1 MKKFLGLT
9 LSVAT
14 IAALAPIPALS
25 GSYDALCGGADC
37 TINVSSQGVRSRQ
50 GSIPPS
56 RISYWSVNGESST
69 SVGTGV
75 ATTILF
81 GGIGLLGFLA
91 KNHDFDFTIDGYD
104 AEGRKVAMQFKF
116 KNNKPVKKLTSE
128 LYRVSGLAMGRQ
140 RTIAEIQA
148 IESGEAPLNAMA
160 STIEPALANTN
171 KPKQLDCATV
181 LRDYKCNYDAYLEAN
196 PSVKAWADA
205 NPEIAAKERIR
216 LGAFTQE
223 EIEEQSKP
231 KANSLQRM
239 QPSLGAMEGYTP
251 EPTTYVDPTLR
262 YSNNGYQD
270 NSAGEAKKPVY
281 CTGDF
286 AMSARCRKYQ

>member
-1 MKKFLGLT
+1 MKK
-9 LSVAT
+9 SVFAA
-14 IAALAPIPALS
+14 AALFALTPS
-25 GSYDALCGGADC
+25 IALAGSYDALCGGADC

-50 GSIPPS
+50 GTIPPS

-104 AEGRKVAMQFKF
+104 EEGRKVAMQFKF

-128 LYRVSGLAMGRQ
+128 LYRISGLAMGRQ

-160 STIEPALANTN
+160 STVEPALANTN
-171 KPKQLDCATV
+171 MPKQLDCGTV
-181 LRDYKCNYDAYLEAN
+181 LRDYNCNYDAYLNAN

-205 NPEIAAKERIR
+205 NPEIAEKERIR

-251 EPTTYVDPTLR
+251 QPTTYVDPTLR

-270 NSAGEAKKPVY
+270 NSAGETKKPVY
-281 CTGDF
+281 CVRDF
-286 AMSARCRKYQ
+286 ASSSAKCRK

>member
-1 MKKFLGLT
+1 LKKLAFT
-9 LSVAT
+9 VAT
-14 IAALAPIPALS
+14 FVALVPSTALA

-91 KNHDFDFTIDGYD
+91 KNHDYDFTIDGYD
-104 AEGRKVAMQFKF
+104 EEGRKVAMQFKF

-128 LYRVSGLAMGRQ
+128 LYRISGLAMGRQ

-148 IESGEAPLNAMA
+148 IESGEVPLNAMA
-160 STIEPALANTN
+160 STIEPTLANTN
-171 KPKQLDCATV
+171 KPKELDCGRV
-181 LRDYKCNYDAYLEAN
+181 LKVYECNYDTYLDAN

-205 NPEIAAKERIR
+205 NPELAAKERTR

-223 EIEEQSKP
+223 EIEEKSKP

-239 QPSLGAMEGYTP
+239 QPSLGAMDGSVP
-251 EPTTYVDPTLR
+251 APTTGID
-262 YSNNGYQD
+262 
-270 NSAGEAKKPVY
+270 
-281 CTGDF
+281 TGL
-286 AMSARCRKYQ
+286 

>member
-1 MKKFLGLT
+1 MRKLVFAAATFIALT
-9 LSVAT
+9 PSAV
-14 IAALAPIPALS
+14 LA

-56 RISYWSVNGESST
+56 RISYWSVNGQSST

-91 KNHDFDFTIDGYD
+91 KNHDYDFTVDGYD

-116 KNNKPVKKLTSE
+116 KNNKPVKELTSE
-128 LYRVSGLAMGRQ
+128 LYRISGLAMGRQ

-171 KPKQLDCATV
+171 KPKELDYGRV
-181 LRDYKCNYDAYLEAN
+181 LKDYECNYDAYLDAN

-205 NPEIAAKERIR
+205 NPELAAKERTR

-223 EIEEQSKP
+223 EIEEKAKP

-239 QPSLGAMEGYTP
+239 QPSLGAMEGSVSA
-251 EPTTYVDPTLR
+251 PTTGI
-262 YSNNGYQD
+262 N
-270 NSAGEAKKPVY
+270 
-281 CTGDF
+281 TG
-286 AMSARCRKYQ
+286 M

>member
-1 MKKFLGLT
+1 MMLLVPT
-9 LSVAT
+9 TAVAGT
-14 IAALAPIPALS
+14 
-25 GSYDALCGGADC
+25 YNALCGGVKC
-37 TINVSSQGVRSRQ
+37 TIKVSSQGIRSTQ

-104 AEGRKVAMQFKF
+104 EEGKKVAIQFKF
-116 KNNKPVKKLTSE
+116 INNKPVKRLTNE

-148 IESGEAPLNAMA
+148 IESGEAPLNAM
-160 STIEPALANTN
+160 SSGLEQ
-171 KPKQLDCATV
+171 QLGSAKKKKELSCGRV
-181 LRDYKCNYDAYLEAN
+181 LRDYGCNYDAYLDAN
-196 PSVKAWADA
+196 PSVKAWASA
-205 NPEIAAKERIR
+205 NPELAAKERIR

-231 KANSLQRM
+231 KPNSLR
-239 QPSLGAMEGYTP
+239 SLQ
-251 EPTTYVDPTLR
+251 PTL
-262 YSNNGYQD
+262 GVM
-270 NSAGEAKKPVY
+270 E
-281 CTGDF
+281 
-286 AMSARCRKYQ
+286 